1 MRRSYMA
8 NQGGGYGYQDTS
20 QMLEE
25 ENQQQED
32 ELKGKVKALKSLS
45 IDIGFEV
52 KEQNKML
59 TKMDDDFESSG
70 GLLGKTMGRLKAIT
84 NAGHWKLWLYIAL
97 FALFVFFM
105 CWVIIR
111 FR

>member
-8 NQGGGYGYQDTS
+8 NSSNSYQYQDTS

-59 TKMDDDFESSG
+59 SKMDEDFESSG
-70 GLLGKTMGRLKAIT
+70 GVLGKTMGRLKAIT
-84 NAGHWKLWLYIAL
+84 NAGHWKLWLYIAV